1 MKMMMKMKKT
11 ARELYQDSGIEGMKL
26 ILPGAIESKDE
37 KFQMYLKNNL
47 QEIKNNFPDIYDK
60 YRTFFQ
66 YFANK
71 EKNILTT
78 KYFHL
83 VDINFFDGYNTLY
96 NYYFFL
102 QLSLV

>member
-1 MKMMMKMKKT
+1 MKMTMKMKKT

-96 NYYFFL
+96 NYFFFFYN
-102 QLSLV
+102 